1 MKVLSL
7 IASMFLMAT
16 MAMACTEKDS
26 TGILITEKRNVES
39 FDRISVSAPVTVN
52 IVCGQTPSVKVTSN
66 EQSIKSIVTEVVDG
80 ELIIKVETGH
90 KRINKKTI
98 VDVCT
103 ESLIGLRA
111 SGACDVIMPQRI
123 VSDDFELRVSGA
135 SDVLISNLEV
145 KGLLNAE
152 ISGASDL
159 DMVCKAGRTIVHASG
174 ASDVDIERIDSQEI
188 EISASGASDVD
199 VRGKVDNLIVSA
211 SGSSEVN
218 LRHLIFN
225 SRDVHASGASDVD
238 F

>member
-7 IASMFLMAT
+7 IASMFLMASV
-16 MAMACTEKDS
+16 AMACTEKDS
-26 TGILITEKRNVES
+26 TGIQITETRNVES

-52 IVCGQTPSVKVTSN
+52 IVCGETQSVKVTSN
-66 EQSIKSIVTEVVDG
+66 DQSIKKIVTEVVDG
-80 ELIIKVETGH
+80 VLNIKVETGH
-90 KRINKKTI
+90 NRINKKTI
-98 VDVCT
+98 VDVNI
-103 ESLIGLRA
+103 ENIKALRA
-111 SGACDVIMPQRI
+111 SGACKVNMPQYT
-123 VSDDFELRVSGA
+123 VCEDLELRVSGA
-135 SDVLISNLEV
+135 SDVLISDLEV

-211 SGSSEVN
+211 SGASEVN
-218 LRHLIFN
+218 LRHLAFN
-225 SRDVHASGASDVD
+225 SRDVHASGKSDVD